1 MAKKK
6 TQQPISLLLPIELEI
21 ELNSYCAENA
31 ANRSA
36 VIRKAI
42 EQFLKEKK

>member
-6 TQQPISLLLPIELEI
+6 TQETISLVMPIELI
-21 ELNSYCAENA
+21 IALNSYCAENA

-42 EQFLKEKK
+42 KQFLEDN